1 MDQEPCTHCNGT
13 GVVRVKYAT
22 ESDEEEFFCPVCS
35 GAGVPLSHYSTDSV
49 KLKKYK
55 VPKYRRYR
63 WDRWDSFITV
73 CSI

>member
-49 KLKKYK
+49 KLKK
-55 VPKYRRYR
+55 
-63 WDRWDSFITV
+63 
-73 CSI
+73 